1 MVIHDNSSI
10 ILYNMFAEIKN
21 CTSQVCW
28 RIVYLQNHEG
38 VMAWKLARITPI
50 YKGKGDISRECNYR
64 PISVLPHVAKLFERR
79 VCMQLLDYLESN
91 DMITPLQSAY
101 LKKHSTV
108 TCLHKVVDDFCEM
121 IDDGDMCGICFLD
134 IEKCFDTIHHGILLQ
149 KLEYYGIQG
158 YALQW
163 FKQYLTDRTQCVRLG
178 NSLSDIKPISIG
190 VPQGSVL
197 GPILFLLYVN
207 DLPQH
212 IKNEQCNMFA
222 DDTIIYSSGQSIS
235 EIQSKLQMAI
245 DSVIPWY
252 ESNRLAVNTEKSSVM
267 LIGKKTQ
274 IRDNNLNIY
283 INNVLVNET
292 NCTKYLG
299 LFIDTILSWDVQCDN
314 LCRHISGKIAV
325 LRRIRSFIKPS
336 IMKVIYDRTIQPV
349 IDYGC
354 SVWYN
359 TTSKNLEKLQ
369 KVQNYAARIISGNFD
384 YINVRSISLIRS
396 LKWMTISERCE
407 YLTAMLMFKAIN
419 GLVPNYLSDSIVM
432 AGESHDR
439 DTRLSESLD
448 VHIPSHNSS
457 ALKRSFIYNGSVL
470 WNALPEEIKA
480 SDSIFTFKKRYK
492 EQIIDPLLEQ

>member
-1 MVIHDNSSI
+1 
-10 ILYNMFAEIKN
+10 
-21 CTSQVCW
+21 
-28 RIVYLQNHEG
+28 
-38 VMAWKLARITPI
+38 
-50 YKGKGDISRECNYR
+50 
-64 PISVLPHVAKLFERR
+64 
-79 VCMQLLDYLESN
+79 
-91 DMITPLQSAY
+91 MITPLQSAY

-163 FKQYLTDRTQCVRLG
+163 FEQYLIYRTQCVRLG
-178 NSLSDIKPISIG
+178 NSLSDIKPISKG

-197 GPILFLLYVN
+197 GPILLLLYVN

-252 ESNRLAVNTEKSSVM
+252 ESNRLAVNTEKFSVM

-274 IRDNNLNIY
+274 IRDKNLNIY
-283 INNVLVNET
+283 INSVQVNET

-299 LFIDTILSWDVQCDN
+299 LFIDNTLSWDMQCDK

-325 LRRIRSFIKPS
+325 LRRIRSFTKPS
-336 IMKVIYDRTIQPV
+336 IMKLIYDRTIQPV

-354 SVWYN
+354 SVWCN
-359 TTSKNLEKLQ
+359 TTCKNVEKLQ
-369 KVQNYAARIISGNFD
+369 KVQIMLPES
-384 YINVRSISLIRS
+384 SLGFS
-396 LKWMTISERCE
+396 TI
-407 YLTAMLMFKAIN
+407 LMF
-419 GLVPNYLSDSIVM
+419 VV
-432 AGESHDR
+432 SH
-439 DTRLSESLD
+439 SP
-448 VHIPSHNSS
+448 VH
-457 ALKRSFIYNGSVL
+457 
-470 WNALPEEIKA
+470 
-480 SDSIFTFKKRYK
+480 
-492 EQIIDPLLEQ
+492 